1 MHGGATPREA
11 NKALQV
17 CPIRIHKPVNAQG
30 TNSKDK
36 NELLWS
42 TFNTNYNN
50 IPAYFRKGSVLVR
63 TDPNPVEVTIEPDA
77 PDAPAGT
84 EDADGDEPVPS
95 GFTTPKAE
103 TPVPAQRTESSASS
117 PDISSEPRRAGGS
130 TVKKQ
135 MAPSKPYD
143 GISGEIVVLHE
154 DIIRNPFWRARP
166 WLLA

>member
-1 MHGGATPREA
+1 M
-11 NKALQV
+11 
-17 CPIRIHKPVNAQG
+17 
-30 TNSKDK
+30 
-36 NELLWS
+36 LWS
-42 TFNTNYNN
+42 RFNTNYNN

-77 PDAPAGT
+77 PDAPAPTSENG
-84 EDADGDEPVPS
+84 EAEAEPVPS
-95 GFTTPKAE
+95 GFATPQADSE
-103 TPVPAQRTESSASS
+103 APVQPSNASS
-117 PDISSEPRRAGGS
+117 PDISAEPRRAGGS

-143 GISGEIVVLHE
+143 GISGEIVIVHE